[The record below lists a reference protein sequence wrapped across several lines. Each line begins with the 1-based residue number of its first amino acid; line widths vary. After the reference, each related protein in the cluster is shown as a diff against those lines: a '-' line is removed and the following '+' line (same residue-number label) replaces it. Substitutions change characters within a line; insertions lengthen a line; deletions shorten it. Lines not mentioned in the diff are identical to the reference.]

1 MSFIKNILRTHAEWI
16 LIAIGILFVAAIGW
30 ILVWGVTIL
39 AQGLGASLGAPQA
52 QYAAEKFNLD
62 GASKLNFRGLKQQ

>member
-1 MSFIKNILRTHAEWI
+1 MSSIKNILRTHAEWI

-39 AQGLGASLGAPQA
+39 AQGLGASLGTPQA
-52 QYAAEKFNLD
+52 QYATEKFDLE